1 MSRFLAD
8 LQRILNYP
16 LLRLGESQFT
26 ANDIIKLLV
35 LLVAVL
41 LAEYSLR
48 RHFVTRVLKR
58 TRLDPSLQ
66 FAVAK
71 IGGYIFIL
79 LGFYVSLQVVGINL
93 TSLAVVAGAVGV
105 GIGFG
110 LQNVINNFVSGLNTP
125 TTSTI

>member
-71 IGGYIFIL
+71 IAVTSSSF
-79 LGFYVSLQVVGINL
+79 LGFMSLCRWL
-93 TSLAVVAGAVGV
+93 ASTSLRWRSWPAPLEWASA
-105 GIGFG
+105 
-110 LQNVINNFVSGLNTP
+110 SD
-125 TTSTI
+125 SR